1 MAGPMRVSVS
11 TSRRL
16 LPLLP
21 FLLLLTACASPCQR
35 IDDELRQLNA
45 DTIRDPA
52 MAGDGR
58 YMSRFQELAARSVEK
73 GCLSGDR

>member
-1 MAGPMRVSVS
+1 MPALLSFSP
-11 TSRRL
+11 RL
-16 LPLLP
+16 VMLALLLP
-21 FLLLLTACASPCQR
+21 FLLAGCASPCQR

-58 YMSRFQELAARSVEK
+58 YIARFQELAAQSVEK
-73 GCLSGDR
+73 GCLTGDR